1 MPVKNGNTSEA
12 RMTLPELSADEVRPT
27 SLPASPESSVLSRLL
42 RMADNYRSANMLRQ
56 ALEIYW
62 DLAEN
67 HSSTPEAQQARQRL
81 LAICEWYETQGKLHH
96 ARAMCQRM
104 MNID

>member
-1 MPVKNGNTSEA
+1 MPVKNGNASEA
-12 RMTLPELSADEVRPT
+12 RITLPELPADEVRPT
-27 SLPASPESSVLSRLL
+27 SSPTSPEASVLNRLL

-62 DLAEN
+62 DLVEN
-67 HSSTPEAQQARQRL
+67 HSSTPEAIQARQCL
-81 LAICEWYETQGKLHH
+81 LAICEWYENQGKLHH
-96 ARAMCQRM
+96 ARAMYQRM